1 LTACVVFS
9 LECFLSKFAVPAE
22 LFGQNS
28 GTPKLDSSFRVWDFA
43 FADNYTVKVY
53 SGFLSKED
61 AQNEFLA
68 CGGQKLFSN
77 LRFGVAVHDPDVLRA
92 AGDAVRASRLFHGDL
107 VERVTAD
114 LVRKAE
120 DAARPLQRHSE
131 LRIPL
136 LNLFLLPFVVVN
148 SGMTI
153 GQIARLPFYASDK
166 SELGKILNNVL
177 GVILP
182 VWEQRWCPP
191 RGLQWL
197 REHCTNESGRIVLF
211 IDGVDFEFE
220 KFLSFYLQRVLWGTK
235 SKHLAHPAVRCL
247 VFTNEKMDLVHVSK
261 PAGGIGSEVNLLL
274 LDRFFSRIND
284 EAKSEGKYLDLDVIV
299 DRGYFDWNPIGRFS
313 NLVINKQSPVHL
325 VAPESKDVKKAR
337 RALKEKR
344 KKRTFFTG
352 REALDSKVIQRQRQ
366 VNERGNR
373 MLRKGRFYSRR
384 IALKWLSKI
393 GRFIKL
399 SQGFANRQN
408 ALRLEKKIKKP

>member
-1 LTACVVFS
+1 MTACVVFS

-28 GTPKLDSSFRVWDFA
+28 HTPQMDALFGVWDFA
-43 FADNYTVKVY
+43 FASNTTIKAY

-68 CGGQKLFSN
+68 CGGQKLFSD
-77 LRFGVAVHDPDVLRA
+77 LRFGVAVHDPVVLRA
-92 AGDAVRASRLFHGDL
+92 AGDAVRASRLFHGDA
-107 VERVTAD
+107 VERTVVD
-114 LVRKAE
+114 LVQKAE
-120 DAARPLQRHSE
+120 RAVRPLQRHSE
-131 LRIPL
+131 PRIPL
-136 LNLFLLPFVVVN
+136 LNLFLLPFIIVN
-148 SGMTI
+148 SGMTMAQI
-153 GQIARLPFYASDK
+153 GSLPFFATDK

-177 GVILP
+177 SVILP

-197 REHCTNESGRIVLF
+197 REHCANESRRIVLF

-247 VFTNEKMDLVHVSK
+247 VFTNEEMDLVHVSE
-261 PAGGIGSEVNLLL
+261 PAGGVASEVNLLL
-274 LDRFFSRIND
+274 LDVFFGRIND
-284 EAKSEGKYLDLDVIV
+284 EAKSRDEMVELDVIV
-299 DRGYFDWNPIGRFS
+299 DRGYFDWNPNGRFS
-313 NLVINKQSPVHL
+313 NLLINKKTPVHL
-325 VAPESKDVKKAR
+325 VAPESKEVKKAR
-337 RALKEKR
+337 RARKEKR
-344 KKRTFFTG
+344 KKRTFFSG
-352 REALDSKVIQRQRQ
+352 LEALDSKVIQRRRQ

-373 MLRKGRFYSRR
+373 MLRRGRFYSRR

-408 ALRLEKKIKKP
+408 QLRLQKKIKKV